1 MRLATRQQWLSY
13 AVALRFA
20 LVMGAVFGML
30 AGAAMIKPPLAG
42 ALLGALAGAI
52 DFTFGMAFIGA
63 AEIFL
68 PRTRV
73 GRAMARLPFLVS
85 VFIKSAAYF
94 LVVMVQIGGRIGP
107 TVIGLVGGAGVSAQI
122 EKQIDAA
129 FPLGLSIVVGMMVT
143 LLLVLLRQASQL
155 VGERTFR
162 MVMRGRYRR
171 PRTEERF
178 FLFIDI
184 VGSTPVAEKLG
195 ALSVHR
201 YLNRIFQETSDPV
214 DDYGGEVY
222 QYVGDEIV
230 VTWLVPEGEAG
241 KKHFGAKPISCFFAI
256 EAALARAAPEFE
268 REFGT
273 VPKLRAAL
281 HAGEV
286 VTGEAGGS
294 RRAIVFHGDVMNT
307 TSRIENLTRTL
318 GHPFLVSEDAL
329 ARMQGTEAFALTDL
343 GPQTLRG
350 REGQMRVHAAA
361 LS

>member
-1 MRLATRQQWLSY
+1 VRIATPRQWQSY
-13 AVALRFA
+13 RVALRSA
-20 LVMGAVFGML
+20 AVMGAVFGL
-30 AGAAMIKPPLAG
+30 AAGAATIKPPLVG
-42 ALLGALAGAI
+42 AVFGLLSGLV
-52 DFTFGMAFIGA
+52 DFTAGMACIGA
-63 AEIFL
+63 MEIFL
-68 PRTRV
+68 PRTRF
-73 GRAMARLPFLVS
+73 GRWMAGWPFVAAILV
-85 VFIKSAAYF
+85 KTAAYVGVL
-94 LVVMVQIGGRIGP
+94 LVTIGGRLGP
-107 TVIGLVGGAGVSAQI
+107 RVSTRFASPDITAQLTAQI
-122 EKQIDAA
+122 DTAN
-129 FPLGLSIVVGMMVT
+129 PLGFAIVVAALVT
-143 LLLVLLRQASQL
+143 LLLVMLRQASQL

-162 MVMRGRYRR
+162 AILRGRYRR

-230 VTWLVPEGEAG
+230 VTWLVPEGRAD
-241 KKHFGAKPISCFFAI
+241 AKPLACFFAI
-256 EAALARAAPEFE
+256 EAALARAAPGFE

-273 VPKLRAAL
+273 VPRLRAAL

-329 ARMQGTEAFALTDL
+329 ARMGGTEAYELQDL
-343 GPQTLRG
+343 GPQALRG
-350 REGQMRVHAAA
+350 REAPMRVYAAA
-361 LS
+361 AA